1 MKTKFA
7 LLILAFLFATINVNA
22 QWVKFNKKELVFLA
36 KVDTV
41 SVEITFDDL
50 LFNGDNLVEKD
61 FLEHISQKIKK
72 HLNDTE
78 AENWKTEYFNFK
90 NELWPQAFV
99 NSLNKTTANYTNAPA
114 FILNDPNAHYTL
126 KVNAFWMYFGYQAVI
141 HTEPAKLHLTMV
153 LTEKDSKKQIANLRI
168 KETEGLHIK
177 KPEFPKVS
185 LESMENAFQR
195 AAENLGLSLKKV
207 VK

>member
-1 MKTKFA
+1 MKTK
-7 LLILAFLFATINVNA
+7 LPFLFIVFFFATINVNA
-22 QWVKFNKKELVFLA
+22 QWVKFNKKELAFLA

-41 SVEITFDDL
+41 SVVITFDDL
-50 LFNGDNLVEKD
+50 RFNGDNLVEKD

-72 HLNDTE
+72 HINGTE
-78 AENWKTEYFNFK
+78 AESWKTEYFNFK

-99 NSLNKTTANYTNAPA
+99 NSLNKTTADYSNAPV
-114 FILNDPNAHYTL
+114 FVLNHPKANYTL

-141 HTEPAKLHLTMV
+141 HTEPAKLNLTLN
-153 LTEKDSKKQIANLRI
+153 LTETNSKKQIANLHI
-168 KETEGLHIK
+168 KETKGLDIK